1 MPEHVSFLMW
11 FGVALPAALTFA
23 ALIGMA
29 RIRRS
34 LRFETAQQHVARR
47 LTALPPQPGAAPRR
61 ESVEL
66 TPAEQDAFAGLM
78 RRLGD
83 SP

>member
-1 MPEHVSFLMW
+1 MPEHVSLLMW

-23 ALIGMA
+23 AIIGMA

-34 LRFETAQQHVARR
+34 LHLETARQHPDQR
-47 LTALPPQPGAAPRR
+47 LTALPPQPGTAPRR

-66 TPAEQDAFAGLM
+66 TPAERDAFAGLM

-83 SP
+83 GS

>member
-1 MPEHVSFLMW
+1 MPEHVSLLMW
-11 FGVALPAALTFA
+11 LGVALPAALTFA
-23 ALIGMA
+23 AIIGMA

-34 LRFETAQQHVARR
+34 LRLETARQHSARH
-47 LTALPPQPGAAPRR
+47 LTALPPQSGAAPSR
-61 ESVEL
+61 ELVEL

-78 RRLGD
+78 RRLSD